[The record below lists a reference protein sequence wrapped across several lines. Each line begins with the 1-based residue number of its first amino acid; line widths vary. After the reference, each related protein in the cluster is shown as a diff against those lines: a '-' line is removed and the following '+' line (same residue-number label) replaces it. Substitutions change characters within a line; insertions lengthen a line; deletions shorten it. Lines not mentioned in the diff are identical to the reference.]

1 MMDGRKKDI
10 IGITKK
16 QSVEFGLVTI
26 LVTSFLAICLKQ
38 NYLVIAA
45 FFLTLITIVV
55 PIIFYPFAAAWF
67 WLSKILSAIGSR
79 VLLTI
84 VFFIVVTPVGLVRR
98 LLNRDS
104 LKIDQFKKST
114 KSVMIDRDHL
124 YTAGDFT
131 DTF

>member
-1 MMDGRKKDI
+1 MINIKKYI

-26 LVTSFLAICLKQ
+26 LVSTFLAIYFKQ
-38 NYLVIAA
+38 SYFVIAA
-45 FFLTLITIVV
+45 FFLTLITLIV
-55 PIIFYPFAAAWF
+55 PIVFYPFAAVWF
-67 WLSKILSAIGSR
+67 WLSKILSAIGSWII
-79 VLLTI
+79 LTT
-84 VFFIVVTPVGLVRR
+84 VFFIVVTPVGIIRR

-104 LKIDQFKKST
+104 LKINQFKKST
-114 KSVMIDRDHL
+114 KSVMTDRDHL

>member
-1 MMDGRKKDI
+1 MINIKKNI

-26 LVTSFLAICLKQ
+26 LVSNFLAIYLKQ
-38 NYLVIAA
+38 SYFVIAA
-45 FFLTLITIVV
+45 FFLTLITLIV
-55 PIIFYPFAAAWF
+55 PIVFYPFATVWF

-79 VLLTI
+79 IILTI
-84 VFFIVVTPVGLVRR
+84 VFFIVVTPVGLIRK
-98 LLNRDS
+98 LLKRDS
-104 LKIDQFKKST
+104 LKINQFKKST
-114 KSVMIDRDHL
+114 KSVMTDRDHL

>member
-1 MMDGRKKDI
+1 MINTKNNI
-10 IGITKK
+10 VGITKK
-16 QSVEFGLVTI
+16 QCVEFGLVTI
-26 LVTSFLAICLKQ
+26 LVTCFLAICLKQ

-55 PIIFYPFAAAWF
+55 PIVFYPFATVWF

-79 VLLTI
+79 ILLTI
-84 VFFIVVTPVGLVRR
+84 VFFIVVTPVGLIRR
-98 LLNRDS
+98 FLNRDS

-114 KSVMIDRDHL
+114 KSVMTDRDHL
-124 YTAGDFT
+124 YTDGDFT

>member
-1 MMDGRKKDI
+1 MINPKKHI

-26 LVTSFLAICLKQ
+26 LATNLLAIYFKQ
-38 NYLVIAA
+38 NYFVFAA
-45 FFLTLITIVV
+45 FLLTLITLLV
-55 PIIFYPFAAAWF
+55 PIVFNPFAAFWF
-67 WLSKILSAIGSR
+67 RLSKILSSIGSR
-79 VLLTI
+79 VFLTI

-98 LLNRDS
+98 LMKRDN

-114 KSVMIDRDHL
+114 KSVMTDRDHL
-124 YTAGDFT
+124 YTTGDFT

>member
-1 MMDGRKKDI
+1 MINIKKYI

-26 LVTSFLAICLKQ
+26 LVSNFLAIYFKQ
-38 NYLVIAA
+38 GYFVIAA
-45 FFLTLITIVV
+45 FFLTLITLIV
-55 PIIFYPFAAAWF
+55 PIVFYPFAAVWF

-79 VLLTI
+79 IILTT
-84 VFFIVVTPVGLVRR
+84 VFFIVVTPVGIIRR

-104 LKIDQFKKST
+104 LKINQFKKST
-114 KSVMIDRDHL
+114 KSVMTDRDHL

>member
-1 MMDGRKKDI
+1 MNEKKNI
-10 IGITKK
+10 IGVTKK
-16 QSVEFGLVTI
+16 QCMEFGLVTI
-26 LVTSFLAICLKQ
+26 LVTNFLAICLRQ

-45 FFLTLITIVV
+45 FFLTLITLIV
-55 PIIFYPFAAAWF
+55 PIVFYPFAAVWF
-67 WLSKILSAIGSR
+67 WLSKVLSVIGSR

-84 VFFIVVTPVGLVRR
+84 VFFIVVTPVGLIRR
-98 LLNRDS
+98 LLKRDI

-114 KSVMIDRDHL
+114 KSVLTDRDHL

>member
-1 MMDGRKKDI
+1 MINIKKNI

-26 LVTSFLAICLKQ
+26 LVSNFLAIYLKQ
-38 NYLVIAA
+38 SYFVIAA
-45 FFLTLITIVV
+45 FFLTLITLIV
-55 PIIFYPFAAAWF
+55 PIVFYPFATVWF

-79 VLLTI
+79 IILTI
-84 VFFIVVTPVGLVRR
+84 VFFIVVTPVGLIRK
-98 LLNRDS
+98 LLKRDS
-104 LKIDQFKKST
+104 LKINQFKKST
-114 KSVMIDRDHL
+114 KSVMTDRDHI

>member
-1 MMDGRKKDI
+1 MNKAKKNI
-10 IGITKK
+10 VGISKK
-16 QSVEFGLVTI
+16 QCVEFGLVTI
-26 LVTSFLAICLKQ
+26 LAAIFLAICLRQ

-45 FFLTLITIVV
+45 FFLTLITLIV
-55 PIIFYPFAAAWF
+55 PIVFYPFAAVWF
-67 WLSKILSAIGSR
+67 WLSKVLSVIGSR

-84 VFFIVVTPVGLVRR
+84 VFFIVVTPVGLIRR
-98 LLNRDS
+98 LLKRDS

-114 KSVMIDRDHL
+114 KSVMTDRDHL